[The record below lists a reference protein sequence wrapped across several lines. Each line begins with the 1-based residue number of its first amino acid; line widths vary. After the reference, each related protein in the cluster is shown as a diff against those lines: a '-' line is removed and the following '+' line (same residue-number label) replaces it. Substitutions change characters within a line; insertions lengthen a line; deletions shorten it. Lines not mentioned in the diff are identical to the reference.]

1 MFTDHASS
9 GQPTE
14 QRAAGKAIR
23 ERRAQIAAF
32 YARQSGRLLQLVR
45 RDLRV
50 DSDVAED
57 ACQTAW
63 VALLR
68 RDDVPLDARG
78 LAWMR
83 IVART
88 AGYRAARGRET
99 PAGSLQVSAG
109 DTETGELPEPA
120 GERRGPLER
129 AIERERYEQRRA
141 RLLSLPARQRQLLG
155 LHGAGLTYEEIAER
169 TGDSRRTVERQL
181 LRGRARLR

>member
-14 QRAAGKAIR
+14 QRAAGKATG
-23 ERRAQIAAF
+23 ERRAEIAAF
-32 YARQSGRLLQLVR
+32 YVRESGRLLRLVR

-50 DSDVAED
+50 DSHVAED

-68 RDDVPLDARG
+68 REDVPLDARG

-88 AGYRAARGRET
+88 AGYRTARGREI
-99 PAGSLQVSAG
+99 PAGSFQATAG
-109 DTETGELPEPA
+109 HSETEELPEPA
-120 GERRGPLER
+120 GEGTGPLER

-141 RLLSLPARQRQLLG
+141 QLLSLPARQRQVLG
-155 LHGAGLTYEEIAER
+155 LHGAGLTYEEIAAH

-181 LRGRARLR
+181 LRGRARLG